1 MALSTAVYVF
11 NIAAEPL
18 NLTINGG
25 PAAGTGTID
34 GWTTGKDPKYQLQ
47 QLKVPRVLNESDN
60 SGYFWGP
67 VKNTPALQQLTMR
80 WGEGPF
86 FARILLSKATNV
98 DLMLFITRS
107 DWQLVAV
114 DDGTVVGQGEVTPE
128 STVKALMAQAQGAS
142 GRAKK

>member
-1 MALSTAVYVF
+1 MAITTAVYVF
-11 NIAAEPL
+11 NIAAEPMQ
-18 NLTINGG
+18 LTVNDG
-25 PAAGTGTID
+25 PAGGTGTIN

-60 SGYFWGP
+60 FGNFWGP
-67 VKNTPALQQLTMR
+67 VKNTPALQRLTMR
-80 WGEGPF
+80 WAEGPY

-114 DDGTVVGQGEVTPE
+114 DDGTVVGKGEVMPE
-128 STVKALMAQAQGAS
+128 ATVKALAAQAQSAS